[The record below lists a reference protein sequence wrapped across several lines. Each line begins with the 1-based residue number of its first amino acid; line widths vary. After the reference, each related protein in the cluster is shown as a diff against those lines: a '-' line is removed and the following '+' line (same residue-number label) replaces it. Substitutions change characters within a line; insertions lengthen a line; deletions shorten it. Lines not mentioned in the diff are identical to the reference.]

1 MSRATVRKRASVR
14 KRKRSTPPTVARLL
28 DDALATLGTRSISI
42 LELRAFADEPATLAD
57 LGRQCGVTRERI
69 RQVEARARD
78 IMLTE
83 MADGPL
89 EVTCRKIHKVLGTV
103 HPLEDLLELMPELED
118 TVEAVG
124 VPAWRVLERLDG
136 TYEISEGWCGSPSL
150 DEAVDATL
158 EQLREHGDDYGVA
171 NIADLDLVKARSKSR
186 RMEMTRQWLA
196 DCGFIVENNVVL
208 SKVDN
213 LADYACG
220 VLSLTGD
227 PMSTEEIAEY
237 FDFDGNIRSLKNA
250 MSADERLVRVN
261 RDTWALHDWGLDV
274 YAGIR
279 SVIRRELEDAGGEID
294 VDELVDR
301 ITGKYDV
308 TRNSIMAYAARPPF
322 ELRHGVVRPTDET
335 REARK
340 PPERTARMY
349 RRDDAWLYR
358 VRINRDHLRGSSTV
372 APMGIA
378 SLLGMQSGDKVQL
391 DSRAGEQSI
400 NWTTPQP
407 TFGTVRRY
415 LTDLD
420 VDTDS
425 EMFFIVDDNREFD
438 VEVVEDMTGDAL
450 SDALLLVGAPAD
462 LDADSALET
471 LTACLTL
478 PADTH
483 VDDLIAA
490 FEERGDVE
498 VAELLTKSREELL
511 PEEEESEDDEEY
523 VDEYDD
529 ADDDDEEYEDDDEY
543 DDDDDDDTE
552 YDDEEYEDDVEY
564 VEDEDSENV
573 DAGDAEDVE
582 EDEEY
587 DADAEYDDEEYEDEY
602 DEEEDAGVAEGDTGL
617 TGEADVE
624 HDEKDGLADNAPES
638 VDVTDDAGQGTS
650 RSRSGSEMALAGTP

>member
-1 MSRATVRKRASVR
+1 MSRATVKKRASAR
-14 KRKRSTPPTVARLL
+14 RRKRSTPPTVARLL
-28 DDALATLGTRSISI
+28 DDALATLGLRSVRI

-158 EQLREHGDDYGVA
+158 EQLQEHGDDYGVA

-349 RRDDAWLYR
+349 RRGDAWLYR

-391 DSRAGEQSI
+391 DSRVGVQSI

-415 LTDLD
+415 LVDLD

-425 EMFFIVDDNREFD
+425 EMFFIVNDNREFD

-471 LTACLTL
+471 FAICLTL
-478 PADTH
+478 PVDTH

-498 VAELLTKSREELL
+498 VAELLTKSRDELL
-511 PEEEESEDDEEY
+511 PEEEESEDEDE
-523 VDEYDD
+523 
-529 ADDDDEEYEDDDEY
+529 DDEEYDEYEDDEEYDDEDDD
-543 DDDDDDDTE
+543 E
-552 YDDEEYEDDVEY
+552 YDDEEYEDDE
-564 VEDEDSENV
+564 
-573 DAGDAEDVE
+573 
-582 EDEEY
+582 
-587 DADAEYDDEEYEDEY
+587 DAEYDDEEEDEDSEDDEEEDGDDEDEY
-602 DEEEDAGVAEGDTGL
+602 DDEDYEDDEEYDDAGVAEGDADV
-617 TGEADVE
+617 TGEAD
-624 HDEKDGLADNAPES
+624 DEDDEYEDRGLAGAEYKS
-638 VDVTDDAGQGTS
+638 VDVTDGAG
-650 RSRSGSEMALAGTP
+650 RSNSSNRADSDKALVGAPQLV